1 MDKTKKAVIDIGT
14 NTFHLLIATVDE
26 DNNIDVI
33 YKNTIAVKLGEGG
46 VNKGFIT
53 PEAYQRGIDALV
65 SFRKALDEFQMN
77 AVKATATAAV
87 RGASNGQQFIDDAFE
102 KAHVKIDIID
112 GLREAT
118 YIYQGAKG
126 ADVLNNETALI
137 MDIGGGSVEFILC
150 NENKIFWK
158 KSYPLGAARL
168 LADYYKHENAIDATT
183 VSEMENAFDL
193 MLVELQQEI
202 EKLKPTKLI
211 GTAGSFD
218 SYANIISARKNEI
231 FDAGNTKSFNHQFDE
246 FNYLLQEIIASTHQ
260 QRAEMQGLITLRTD
274 MILMASILTKFILKQ
289 SGITQIVTC
298 TYSLKEGLL
307 LSDNFE

>member
-87 RGASNGQQFIDDAFE
+87 RGASNGQAFIDDALS
-102 KAHVKIDIID
+102 KANIKIELID
-112 GLREAT
+112 GLKEAE

-150 NENKIFWK
+150 NQNKIFWK
-158 KSYPLGAARL
+158 NSYPLGAARL
-168 LADYYKHENAIDATT
+168 LADYYQHENAIDSVT
-183 VSEMENAFDL
+183 VSEMENAFEL
-193 MLVELQQEI
+193 MLADLQVQI
-202 EKLKPTKLI
+202 KKLNPTKLV

-218 SYANIISARKNEI
+218 SYANIISVRKNEI
-231 FDAGNTKSFNHQFDE
+231 FDAGNTKSFNHQFYQ
-246 FNYLLQEIIASTHQ
+246 FSSLLQELIASTHQ
-260 QRAEMQGLITLRTD
+260 QRAEMDGLIPLRTD
-274 MILMASILTKFILKQ
+274 MILMASILTNFILKQ

-307 LSDNFE
+307 LSV